1 MVSQHRLHILQLFR
15 KLHLVALLLLVIPLG
30 IQAQEDPL
38 IRDIIEQLGPELGE
52 DFDLSELVE
61 NLSYYQRKPIDL
73 NRTSMDQLKSLF
85 FLSPLQISNLLNYRS
100 TNGKF
105 SNVLEL
111 QAIDGFD
118 ILTLQRLLPFV
129 RVGSVADL
137 KTIFSKELLKA
148 ADQEIFLRVGQTLEK
163 QRGFEDLPGSRYLG
177 SREKLLGKYKYR
189 YKDLIAASLVLEKDA
204 GEHLFSNANRRSMD
218 FVSGNISLSNLGKFK
233 KVVVGDYNLQFGQG
247 LTMWSGFG
255 YGKGPDVTSV
265 AKKDLGVRPYSS
277 ANEISFLRGA
287 AVSFA
292 VTDHLLLTGFGSNRN
307 IDASTKTAEDGT
319 VTQVNMSSSGL
330 HRTPT
335 EIRNKNALGQQV
347 FGGAVQYLS
356 DNLNAGIVAYN
367 SKYSNAFVTGP
378 LGYNQH
384 NFSGKNL
391 TNLGVHYN
399 YTFLSIYFYGEVAHD
414 LDGGIAMINGA
425 MASLSRTVSAVVV
438 NRSYDVNHHS
448 FFTRSLGET
457 ADASNEKG
465 WYAGVNIT
473 PNKKITFAM
482 YADIFRFPWLK
493 YRIDQPS
500 KGYELLGQA
509 VYTPTKSIKAV
520 FRLKT
525 EHKQQNPDGKADSTY
540 IVGVGKTNYRLALT
554 WQLNRSLSLEH
565 RTEFVQYQKASVA
578 DVGFLIYQD
587 IAVHPMGRKLSG
599 NARIAYFKT
608 DSYNSRVYAYE
619 DDVLYS
625 SGFGMYNGRGF
636 RTYLNLRYKMTRNL
650 DLWARHAI
658 FIYQHVQTIGSGLD
672 LIQGNKKNEL
682 KFQLRY
688 QF

>member
-1 MVSQHRLHILQLFR
+1 MVSQHRFHIFQLFS
-15 KLHLVALLLLVIPLG
+15 KLYLVALLLLGMPLCV
-30 IQAQEDPL
+30 QAQEDPL

-73 NRTSMDQLKSLF
+73 NRTSMEQLKSLF

-100 TNGKF
+100 TNSKF

-111 QAIDGFD
+111 QGVDGFD
-118 ILTLQRLLPFV
+118 VLTLQRLLPFV
-129 RVGSVADL
+129 RVGAAADI
-137 KTIFSKELLKA
+137 KTIFSKELFKA

-163 QRGFEDLPGSRYLG
+163 QRGFEDLPGSKYLG

-189 YKDLIAASLVLEKDA
+189 YRDLIAANLVLEKDA
-204 GEHLFSNANRRSMD
+204 GEHLFSGPNRRSMD
-218 FVSGNISLSNLGKFK
+218 FASGNVTLSNLGRFK

-287 AVSFA
+287 AVSFGI
-292 VTDHLLLTGFGSNRN
+292 TDQLLLTAYGSTRN

-335 EIRNKNALGQQV
+335 EIRNKNTLGQQV

-367 SKYSNAFVTGP
+367 SNYSNAFVTGP
-378 LGYNQH
+378 LAYNHH

-399 YTFLSIYFYGEVAHD
+399 YTFLSIYFYGEVAHN
-414 LDGGIAMINGA
+414 LKGGIAMVNGA
-425 MASLSRTVSAVVV
+425 MASLSKTVSAVLV

-465 WYAGVNIT
+465 WYAGVNVT
-473 PNKKITFAM
+473 PNKKITFAL
-482 YADIFRFPWLK
+482 YGDIFQFPWLK
-493 YRIDQPS
+493 YRIDLPS
-500 KGYELLGQA
+500 KGYEVLAQA
-509 VYTPTKSIKAV
+509 VYTPSKSIKAV
-520 FRLKT
+520 LRLKT
-525 EHKQQNPDGKADSTY
+525 EQKQQNPDEQTDSTY
-540 IVGVGKTNYRLALT
+540 IVNVGKTNYRVALT

-565 RTEFVQYQKASVA
+565 RTEFVQYWKESVA
-578 DVGFLIYQD
+578 DIGFLIYQD
-587 IAVHPMGRKLSG
+587 VALHPMGKKLSG

-636 RTYLNLRYKMTRNL
+636 RAYLNLRYKVTRKL
-650 DLWARHAI
+650 DLWARHAV
-658 FIYQHVQTIGSGLD
+658 FIYQNVETVGSGLD

-682 KFQLRY
+682 KFQMRY